1 MKAYT
6 LYKGKTNE
14 LNVVPLN
21 KQVRFAAPKIIHHD
35 TCFESFDHNMKL
47 VPWNADSPQ
56 VISGGPPPQ
65 SSPAV
70 HPRRPPPQSG
80 AEKSL
85 LHCKVSLCFWKKIG
99 AASANLFGACVRIHT
114 EMRGVRG
121 WPAHN
126 RLIGF
131 NFVISL

>member
-70 HPRRPPPQSG
+70 HPRRPPPPSTP
-80 AEKSL
+80 AVPPRNPVLKRASCTARCHCVFEKRL
-85 LHCKVSLCFWKKIG
+85 VQQVQTCL
-99 AASANLFGACVRIHT
+99 ARACGYTRKCV
-114 EMRGVRG
+114 GCVG
-121 WPAHN
+121 G
-126 RLIGF
+126 RLTTG
-131 NFVISL
+131 